1 MAQSSQDLNLNVNV
15 NVGAADASMGSLKKQ
30 LKEAQAD
37 VQALSD
43 KFGATSKEAINAAKR
58 AGELKDKI
66 GDAKSLVD
74 AFNPDAKFKA
84 LTASLS
90 GVAGGFAAVQ
100 GGMALLGNE
109 SQDVQKALLKVQSAM
124 ALSQG
129 LQAVGESIDSF
140 KQLGAVIKN
149 QVSGAFSTL
158 KGAIAAT
165 GIGLLVVGVGL
176 LIANFEKVKE
186 TLLKLFPDL
195 SKFGD
200 YVMNIVN
207 AITDFVG
214 VTSEAERANE
224 LLNSSLTKSNEALD
238 RQIKVLEAQ
247 GGKEADI
254 YRLKRERV
262 QNQIKLLNDANDK
275 EYKGRADLN
284 AELEV
289 LGIQESNRIKNKN
302 EADKKER
309 DRVAKEK
316 LDEQIAYD
324 KIVAENALK
333 AKLAIQQTDIEDAAY
348 IKDLEEKEKE
358 RVADEIIKK
367 EEAAQYQLK
376 QDLFIINTKKRILKE
391 DADEQKKIDDAVTK
405 NKIDNVNSIINILGS
420 LNVIAGENEAIGKGL
435 ALTQIGIDTAQAIS
449 ALVKNSEQNP
459 MNAWTFGGAGV
470 TQFLAGIVRITANI
484 ANAKRLLSSK
494 SSAAPSMSG
503 GGGGVPSMNPRAPIA
518 PSLAQSAPTTLSQGT
533 INDIGNQAIKTYVVE
548 SDMTSNQQRIAA
560 IQQRARFS

>member
-66 GDAKSLVD
+66 GDAKALTD

-149 QVSGAFSTL
+149 QVSGAFSSL

-176 LIANFEKVKE
+176 LIANFEKVKKVVMD
-186 TLLKLFPDL
+186 LLPGL
-195 SKFGD
+195 SGVADFIG
-200 YVMNIVN
+200 NIVN
-207 AITDFVG
+207 KVTDFVG
-214 VTSEAERANE
+214 ATSEANRAVSRLIKDNEKSIKETERFLNLNADKYDEYTQRKIKANLDFKKTQNE
-224 LLNSSLTKSNEALD
+224 LIKDESLTEQQRAKYILEAREKANREIGKSDLD
-238 RQIKVLEAQ
+238 RQSK
-247 GGKEADI
+247 
-254 YRLKRERV
+254 
-262 QNQIKLLNDANDK
+262 AN
-275 EYKGRADLN
+275 
-284 AELEV
+284 
-289 LGIQESNRIKNKN
+289 
-302 EADKKER
+302 
-309 DRVAKEK
+309 
-316 LDEQIAYD
+316 
-324 KIVAENALK
+324 
-333 AKLAIQQTDIEDAAY
+333 
-348 IKDLEEKEKE
+348 
-358 RVADEIIKK
+358 
-367 EEAAQYQLK
+367 EEAAK
-376 QDLFIINTKKRILKE
+376 AAEKTKAANKLA
-391 DADEQKKIDDAVTK
+391 ADEKAKKAAEETARLAKVAEEAKAYQDFEVQRQMDA
-405 NKIDNVNSIINILGS
+405 NKWEEKAVEDKKAADEKAAQESKAYTDFEIKLANDLRKVDEDN
-420 LNVIAGENEAIGKGL
+420 
-435 ALTQIGIDTAQAIS
+435 
-449 ALVKNSEQNP
+449 
-459 MNAWTFGGAGV
+459 
-470 TQFLAGIVRITANI
+470 
-484 ANAKRLLSSK
+484 ANAKLKLKQTQAAEYEQLSANLISVLGRDTIAGKAIGIATATINTYQGASEALKQK
-494 SSAAPSMSG
+494 STLPSPFDVIAKVANVTAIIATGLKTVKSIASVQTPGGG
-503 GGGGVPSMNPRAPIA
+503 GGGGVPTMSSMAPMA
-518 PSLAQSAPTTLSQGT
+518 PQLPAVQTTNISQGS

>member
-1 MAQSSQDLNLNVNV
+1 MAEETIGLKVKVDT
-15 NVGAADASMGSLKKQ
+15 GGADASMGSLKKQ
-30 LKEAQAD
+30 LREAQAD

-66 GDAKSLVD
+66 GDAKALVD

-149 QVSGAFSTL
+149 QVSGAFGTL

-176 LIANFEKVKE
+176 LVANFDKVKE
-186 TLLKLFPDL
+186 TLVRLFPDL

-214 VTSEAERANE
+214 ITSEAERANDK
-224 LLNSSLTKSNEALD
+224 LAASLTKSNEALD
-238 RQIKVLEAQ
+238 RQIKILEAQ
-247 GGKEADI
+247 GGREEEI
-254 YRLKRERV
+254 YRLKRERI

-284 AELEV
+284 AELEI
-289 LGIQESNRIKNKN
+289 LDIQETNRLNAVNDKRLEDRAAALAKQTQLEYDAIIN
-302 EADKKER
+302 EYNLTK
-309 DRVAKEK
+309 VAR
-316 LDEQIAYD
+316 D
-324 KIVAENALK
+324 KIGRQE
-333 AKLAIQQTDIEDAAY
+333 II
-348 IKDLEEKEKE
+348 DLEQLRIFQDEEKARIEQE
-358 RVADEIIKK
+358 SQDRAD
-367 EEAAQYQLK
+367 
-376 QDLFIINTKKRILKE
+376 
-391 DADEQKKIDDAVTK
+391 
-405 NKIDNVNSIINILGS
+405 S
-420 LNVIAGENEAIGKGL
+420 
-435 ALTQIGIDTAQAIS
+435 LTQGYWG
-449 ALVKNSEQNP
+449 K
-459 MNAWTFGGAGV
+459 
-470 TQFLAGIVRITANI
+470 R
-484 ANAKRLLSSK
+484 ANAQISQWDLEASNDKLNKQILLSSQEQFENAK
-494 SSAAPSMSG
+494 WNIVMQGLDLLQQLSGQGTAVAKTAALAQIAIDTGRGFANGLTIAQEGSKALGPAAPFAFPIFYATQIAAVLGAVGKAKNILSQVPG
-503 GGGGVPSMNPRAPIA
+503 GGMGGSSVSA
-518 PSLAQSAPTTLSQGT
+518 PSISRSAPMAPNSTQAAPTTLSQGT

>member
-1 MAQSSQDLNLNVNV
+1 MAEETIGLKVKVDT
-15 NVGAADASMGSLKKQ
+15 GGADASMGSLKKQ

-66 GDAKSLVD
+66 GDAKALVD

-149 QVSGAFSTL
+149 QVSGAFSSL

-176 LIANFEKVKE
+176 LVANFEKVKKVVMD
-186 TLLKLFPDL
+186 LLPGL
-195 SKFGD
+195 SSAADFIG
-200 YVMNIVN
+200 NIVN
-207 AITDFVG
+207 KITDFVG
-214 VTSEAERANE
+214 VTSEANRAVSRLIKDNEKSIKETERFLNLNADKYDEYTQRKIKANLDFKKTQNE
-224 LLNSSLTKSNEALD
+224 LIKDESLTEQQRAKYILEAREKANREINKSDLD
-238 RQIKVLEAQ
+238 RQSKASDEAAKAAEKTKAANKLAADEKAKKAAEETARLAKVAEDAKAYQDFEVQRQMDANKWEEKAIEDKKAADEKAAQ
-247 GGKEADI
+247 ESKAYTDFE
-254 YRLKRERV
+254 
-262 QNQIKLLNDANDK
+262 IKLANDLRK
-275 EYKGRADLN
+275 
-284 AELEV
+284 V
-289 LGIQESNRIKNKN
+289 
-302 EADKKER
+302 
-309 DRVAKEK
+309 
-316 LDEQIAYD
+316 DE
-324 KIVAENALK
+324 
-333 AKLAIQQTDIEDAAY
+333 
-348 IKDLEEKEKE
+348 
-358 RVADEIIKK
+358 
-367 EEAAQYQLK
+367 
-376 QDLFIINTKKRILKE
+376 
-391 DADEQKKIDDAVTK
+391 
-405 NKIDNVNSIINILGS
+405 DN
-420 LNVIAGENEAIGKGL
+420 
-435 ALTQIGIDTAQAIS
+435 
-449 ALVKNSEQNP
+449 
-459 MNAWTFGGAGV
+459 
-470 TQFLAGIVRITANI
+470 
-484 ANAKRLLSSK
+484 ANAKLKLKQTQAAEYEQLSANLISVLGKDTIAGKAIGIATATINTYQGASEALKQK
-494 SSAAPSMSG
+494 STLPSPFDVIAKVANVTAIIATGLKTVKSIASVQMPG
-503 GGGGVPSMNPRAPIA
+503 GGGGGGSVPSMSTIA
-518 PSLAQSAPTTLSQGT
+518 PMAPQIPRMQTTNISQGS

>member
-1 MAQSSQDLNLNVNV
+1 MAESTQDLNLNVNV

-30 LKEAQAD
+30 LREAQND
-37 VQALSD
+37 VQILSD
-43 KFGATSKEAINAAKR
+43 KFGATSKEAINAAKKT
-58 AGELKDKI
+58 AELRDKI
-66 GDAKSLVD
+66 GDARALVD

-158 KGAIAAT
+158 KGAIAST
-165 GIGLLVVGVGL
+165 GIGLLVIGVGL
-176 LIANFEKVKE
+176 LVANFDKVKE
-186 TLLKLFPDL
+186 TLIRLFPDL

-200 YVMNIVN
+200 YVMNLVN

-214 VTSEAERANE
+214 ITSEAERANE
-224 LLNSSLTKSNEALD
+224 LLNASLTKSNEALD
-238 RQIKVLEAQ
+238 RQIKILEAQ
-247 GGKEADI
+247 GGKEEEI
-254 YRLKRERV
+254 YRLKRERI

-284 AELEV
+284 TELEI
-289 LGIQESNRIKNKN
+289 LDINEAKRIKTKN

-309 DRVAKEK
+309 YIVAKEK

-324 KIVAENALK
+324 KSVAENALK
-333 AKLAIQQTDIEDAAY
+333 AKLAIQEADKEDAAY
-348 IKDLEEKEKE
+348 LLDLEKKEDE
-358 RVADEIIKK
+358 RVVELAKQK
-367 EEAAQYQLK
+367 EEAAQYSLA

-391 DADEQKKIDDAVTK
+391 DAEEQKKIDDAVTK
-405 NKIDNVNSIINILGS
+405 NKIDNVNAIMNILGS

-459 MNAWTFGGAGV
+459 LNSLTFGSAGL
-470 TQFLAGIVRITANI
+470 TQFLSGMVRITANI
-484 ANAKRLLSSK
+484 ANAKRLLTSK
-494 SSAAPSMSG
+494 STAAPSMSS
-503 GGGGVPSMNPRAPIA
+503 GGVPSMNPRAPMQPQLPA
-518 PSLAQSAPTTLSQGT
+518 VQTTNISQGS
-533 INDIGNQAIKTYVVE
+533 INDIGNQAIKTYVIE
-548 SDMTSNQQRIAA
+548 SDLTSNQQRIAA

>member
-1 MAQSSQDLNLNVNV
+1 MAEETIGLKVKVDT
-15 NVGAADASMGSLKKQ
+15 GGADASMGSLKKQ
-30 LKEAQAD
+30 LREAQNE
-37 VQALSD
+37 VQALAD

-176 LIANFEKVKE
+176 LVANFEKVKKVVMD
-186 TLLKLFPDL
+186 LLPGL
-195 SKFGD
+195 SGVADFIGK
-200 YVMNIVN
+200 IVN
-207 AITDFVG
+207 KVTDFVG
-214 VTSEAERANE
+214 ATSEANRAVSRLIKDNEKSIKETERFLNLNADKYDEYTQRKIKANLDFKKTQNE
-224 LLNSSLTKSNEALD
+224 LIKDESLTEQQRAKYILEAREKANREISKSDLD
-238 RQIKVLEAQ
+238 RQSK
-247 GGKEADI
+247 
-254 YRLKRERV
+254 
-262 QNQIKLLNDANDK
+262 
-275 EYKGRADLN
+275 
-284 AELEV
+284 
-289 LGIQESNRIKNKN
+289 SS
-302 EADKKER
+302 
-309 DRVAKEK
+309 
-316 LDEQIAYD
+316 
-324 KIVAENALK
+324 
-333 AKLAIQQTDIEDAAY
+333 
-348 IKDLEEKEKE
+348 
-358 RVADEIIKK
+358 
-367 EEAAQYQLK
+367 EEAAK
-376 QDLFIINTKKRILKE
+376 AAEKTKAANKLIADEKAKKAAEETARLAKVAE
-391 DADEQKKIDDAVTK
+391 DAKAYQDFEVQRQMDANKWEEKAVEDKKAADEKAAQESKAYTDFEIKLANDLRKVDE
-405 NKIDNVNSIINILGS
+405 DN
-420 LNVIAGENEAIGKGL
+420 
-435 ALTQIGIDTAQAIS
+435 
-449 ALVKNSEQNP
+449 
-459 MNAWTFGGAGV
+459 
-470 TQFLAGIVRITANI
+470 
-484 ANAKRLLSSK
+484 ANAKLKLKQTQAAEYEQLSANLISVLGKDTIAGKAIGIATATINTYQGASEALKQK
-494 SSAAPSMSG
+494 STLPSPFDVIAKVANVTAIIATGLKTVKSIASVQTPGGG
-503 GGGGVPSMNPRAPIA
+503 GGGGVPTMSSMAPMA
-518 PSLAQSAPTTLSQGT
+518 PQLPAVQTTNISQGS

>member
-1 MAQSSQDLNLNVNV
+1 MAEETIGLKVKVDT
-15 NVGAADASMGSLKKQ
+15 GGADASMGSLKKQ

-149 QVSGAFSTL
+149 QVSGAFSSL

-176 LIANFEKVKE
+176 LVANFEKVKKVVMD
-186 TLLKLFPDL
+186 LLPGL
-195 SKFGD
+195 SSAADFIG
-200 YVMNIVN
+200 NIVN
-207 AITDFVG
+207 KITDFVG
-214 VTSEAERANE
+214 VTSEANRAVSRLIKDNEKSIKETERFLNLNADKYDEYTQRKIKANLDFKKTQNE
-224 LLNSSLTKSNEALD
+224 LIKDESLTEQQRAKYILEAREKANREINKSDLD
-238 RQIKVLEAQ
+238 RQSKASDEAAKAAEKTKAANKLAADEKAKKAAEETARLAKVAEDAKAYQDFEVQRQMDANKWEEKAIEDKKAADEKAAQ
-247 GGKEADI
+247 ESKAYTDFE
-254 YRLKRERV
+254 
-262 QNQIKLLNDANDK
+262 IKLANDLRK
-275 EYKGRADLN
+275 
-284 AELEV
+284 V
-289 LGIQESNRIKNKN
+289 
-302 EADKKER
+302 
-309 DRVAKEK
+309 
-316 LDEQIAYD
+316 DE
-324 KIVAENALK
+324 
-333 AKLAIQQTDIEDAAY
+333 
-348 IKDLEEKEKE
+348 
-358 RVADEIIKK
+358 
-367 EEAAQYQLK
+367 
-376 QDLFIINTKKRILKE
+376 
-391 DADEQKKIDDAVTK
+391 
-405 NKIDNVNSIINILGS
+405 DN
-420 LNVIAGENEAIGKGL
+420 
-435 ALTQIGIDTAQAIS
+435 
-449 ALVKNSEQNP
+449 
-459 MNAWTFGGAGV
+459 
-470 TQFLAGIVRITANI
+470 
-484 ANAKRLLSSK
+484 ANAKLKLKQTQAAEYEQLSANLISVLGKDTIAGKAIGIATATINTYQGASEALKQK
-494 SSAAPSMSG
+494 STLPSPFDVIAKVANVTAIIATGLKTVKSIASVQMPG
-503 GGGGVPSMNPRAPIA
+503 GGGGGGSVPSMSTIA
-518 PSLAQSAPTTLSQGT
+518 PMAPQIPRMQTTNISQGS

>member
-1 MAQSSQDLNLNVNV
+1 MAEETIGLKVKVDT
-15 NVGAADASMGSLKKQ
+15 GGADASMGSLKKQ

-66 GDAKSLVD
+66 GDAKALVD

-149 QVSGAFSTL
+149 QVSGAFGTL

-176 LIANFEKVKE
+176 LVANFDKVKE
-186 TLLKLFPDL
+186 TLVRLFPDL

-214 VTSEAERANE
+214 ITSEAERANDR
-224 LLNSSLTKSNEALD
+224 LAASLTKSNEALD
-238 RQIKVLEAQ
+238 RQIKILEAQ
-247 GGKEADI
+247 GGREEEI
-254 YRLKRERV
+254 YRLKRERI

-284 AELEV
+284 AELEI
-289 LGIQESNRIKNKN
+289 LDIQETNRLNAVNDKRLEDRAAALAKQTQLEYDAIIN
-302 EADKKER
+302 EYNLTK
-309 DRVAKEK
+309 VAR
-316 LDEQIAYD
+316 D
-324 KIVAENALK
+324 KIGRQE
-333 AKLAIQQTDIEDAAY
+333 II
-348 IKDLEEKEKE
+348 DLEQLRIFQDEEKARIEQE
-358 RVADEIIKK
+358 SQDRAD
-367 EEAAQYQLK
+367 
-376 QDLFIINTKKRILKE
+376 
-391 DADEQKKIDDAVTK
+391 
-405 NKIDNVNSIINILGS
+405 S
-420 LNVIAGENEAIGKGL
+420 
-435 ALTQIGIDTAQAIS
+435 LTQGYWG
-449 ALVKNSEQNP
+449 K
-459 MNAWTFGGAGV
+459 
-470 TQFLAGIVRITANI
+470 R
-484 ANAKRLLSSK
+484 ANAQISQWDLEASNDKLNKQILLSSQEQFENAK
-494 SSAAPSMSG
+494 WNIVMQGLDLLQQLSGQGTAVAKTAALAQIAIDTGRGFANGLTIAQEGSKALGPAAPFAFPIFYATQIAAVLGAVGKAKNILSQVPG
-503 GGGGVPSMNPRAPIA
+503 GGMGGSSVSA
-518 PSLAQSAPTTLSQGT
+518 PSISRSAPMAPNLTQAAPTTLSQGT

>member
-1 MAQSSQDLNLNVNV
+1 MAEETIGLKVKVDT
-15 NVGAADASMGSLKKQ
+15 GGADASMGSLKKQ
-30 LKEAQAD
+30 LREAQAD

-66 GDAKSLVD
+66 GDAKALVD

-100 GGMALLGNE
+100 GGMALLGSE

-176 LIANFEKVKE
+176 LVANFEKVKE
-186 TLLKLFPDL
+186 TLVRLFPDL

-200 YVMNIVN
+200 YVMRIVN

-214 VTSEAERANE
+214 ITSEAERANE
-224 LLNSSLTKSNEALD
+224 LLAASLNKSNDALD
-238 RQIKVLEAQ
+238 RQIKILEAQ
-247 GGKEADI
+247 GGKEEEI
-254 YRLKRERV
+254 YRLKRERI

-284 AELEV
+284 AELEI
-289 LGIQESNRIKNKN
+289 LDIQETNRLNAVNDKRLEDRAAALAKQTQLEYDAIIN
-302 EADKKER
+302 EYNLTKVARDKIGRQEIIDLEQLRIFQDEKKARIEKESQDRADSLTQGYWGKR
-309 DRVAKEK
+309 ANQ
-316 LDEQIAYD
+316 QIA
-324 KIVAENALK
+324 
-333 AKLAIQQTDIEDAAY
+333 QW
-348 IKDLEEKEKE
+348 DLEASNDK
-358 RVADEIIKK
+358 
-367 EEAAQYQLK
+367 LNK
-376 QDLFIINTKKRILKE
+376 QI
-391 DADEQKKIDDAVTK
+391 
-405 NKIDNVNSIINILGS
+405 
-420 LNVIAGENEAIGKGL
+420 
-435 ALTQIGIDTAQAIS
+435 
-449 ALVKNSEQNP
+449 
-459 MNAWTFGGAGV
+459 
-470 TQFLAGIVRITANI
+470 
-484 ANAKRLLSSK
+484 LLSSQEQFENAK
-494 SSAAPSMSG
+494 WNIVMQGLDLLQQLSGQGTAVAKTAALAQIAIDTGRGFASGLTIAQEGSKALGPAAPFAFPIFYATQIAAVLGAVGKAKNILSQVPGGGMGGGNVSAPSIASAAPM
-503 GGGGVPSMNPRAPIA
+503 APN
-518 PSLAQSAPTTLSQGT
+518 LAQTAPTTLSQGT

-548 SDMTSNQQRIAA
+548 SDLTNNQQRVAA